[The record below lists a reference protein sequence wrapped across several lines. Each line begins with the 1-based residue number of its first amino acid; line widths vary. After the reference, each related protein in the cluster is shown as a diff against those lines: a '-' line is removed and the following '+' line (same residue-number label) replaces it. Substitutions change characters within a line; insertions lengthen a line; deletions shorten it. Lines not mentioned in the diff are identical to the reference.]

1 MQISSLRESLFVLCL
16 FAGAVSELITIA
28 APGKVLGIVD
38 SDPEELAASPLFRII
53 LSLSALYL
61 IAVVMMFTS
70 GNSLFQTYG
79 MIILGISLGI
89 WMFRKPLLQ
98 HRYLQLAATTVCLVL
113 LLDTVRKV
121 LFT

>member
-1 MQISSLRESLFVLCL
+1 M
-16 FAGAVSELITIA
+16 ITIA

>member
-1 MQISSLRESLFVLCL
+1 MQISSLREPLFVLCL

-38 SDPEELAASPLFRII
+38 SDPRELADSPLFRII

-61 IAVVMMFTS
+61 IAVAMMFTS
-70 GNSLFQTYG
+70 GNPLFQSYG

-113 LLDTVRKV
+113 LLDTVRKT
-121 LFT
+121 LFR